1 MGIAP
6 GELSADQ
13 YGVEVI
19 VPPEEGFLG
28 VGGVDAEV
36 EVSLLMSEL
45 ELREVTGS
53 VGADAAERGERGE
66 GETAA
71 QPEPGSERLREFLDV
86 VLEHLGVDA
95 SVSIVEAADGIRA
108 EISGDDLGIVI
119 GRGGQTVDAM
129 EYLANIALYPVP
141 ETRKRVVIDA
151 EGYKERRREKVEKIA
166 LDKAREAKK
175 KKRVVKLAPMN
186 AAERKI
192 VHLTLRDRHDVVTES
207 EGKDPRRTVA
217 ISPVDQE
224 RGSEAPGEGD
234 PRSH

>member
-1 MGIAP
+1 M
-6 GELSADQ
+6 
-13 YGVEVI
+13 
-19 VPPEEGFLG
+19 
-28 VGGVDAEV
+28 
-36 EVSLLMSEL
+36 
-45 ELREVTGS
+45 
-53 VGADAAERGERGE
+53 
-66 GETAA
+66 
-71 QPEPGSERLREFLDV
+71 
-86 VLEHLGVDA
+86 
-95 SVSIVEAADGIRA
+95 SIVEGADSIRA

-207 EGKDPRRTVA
+207 EGKDPRRTVV